1 MTSIHFRNWPLFFKV
16 AIGPFLGLIA
26 LAIVSTTGIV
36 ELRAIQDKQ
45 RGLVTQQIPS
55 MVELSGISRDV
66 NALVGHTYR
75 MTTLQAAGKLDKP
88 VNEAV
93 KGLKARADAIRDRL
107 ERARADAST
116 DKRKKAF
123 DTALTALNQYKE
135 GIGFVGDMI
144 EIDFAGAIKILSK
157 FDGMTQKL
165 ASDMRALI
173 NDEVTAARST
183 ANRSANQVAFAV
195 KVFLI
200 MTFAAGLVVILVSY
214 VVAQATTRSITNIAN
229 ATKALAET
237 DDTHVDIESLQ
248 RRDELGAVVQSLAAF
263 RDNKAELKRMT
274 AEREDEQAAYEKAR
288 RQLMQGLAD
297 RLNGTISQ
305 AVGVVRDTAEELKGR
320 AQDMQANAAATRD
333 ASDTASDAG
342 TDTADSVTTVVGA
355 SSELSNSFQTV
366 QQYLDRAA
374 TISNEAQ
381 TESSSVA
388 HQIDELANTAKQI
401 SSIVELIQGIA
412 SQTNL
417 LALNA
422 TIEAARAGEAG
433 KGFAV
438 VADEVRTLA
447 TKTAKATDQ
456 ISEQVKEIQSST
468 GRAVNAIRSITQRV
482 EHLDGVLG
490 DLVAASKTQIAA
502 TDRIEQSTS
511 IAADA
516 TERVS
521 RAIAQARTA
530 TSETGTAANQVL
542 EQSQIMVRQVEEQRD
557 QLDSLVQQI
566 RES

>member
-1 MTSIHFRNWPLFFKV
+1 MTNIHFRNWPLFLKV

-26 LAIVSTTGIV
+26 LAIVCATGIV
-36 ELRAIQDKQ
+36 ELRAIQADQ
-45 RGLVTQQIPS
+45 RGLVTEQIPS
-55 MVELSGISRDV
+55 MVKLSKISRDFNV
-66 NALVGHTYR
+66 LVGRTYR

-88 VNEAV
+88 VKKAV
-93 KGLKARADAIRDRL
+93 NDLKARADAIRDRL
-107 ERARADAST
+107 ERARADAGT
-116 DKRKKAF
+116 EKRKKAF
-123 DTALTALNQYKE
+123 DRALTALDQYKE

-144 EIDFAGAIKILSK
+144 EIDFAGAIKIVSK

-200 MTFAAGLVVILVSY
+200 TTAVAALVVLLVSY
-214 VVAQATTRSITNIAN
+214 VVARATTRSITNIAD

-237 DDTHVDIESLQ
+237 DDTRVNIESLQ

-342 TDTADSVTTVVGA
+342 AETSDSVTTVVGA
-355 SSELSNSFQTV
+355 SAELSSSFQTV
-366 QQYLDRAA
+366 QEYLDRAA
-374 TISNEAQ
+374 TISNEAH

-388 HQIDELANTAKQI
+388 HQIDELANTAEQI

-412 SQTNL
+412 NQTNL

-456 ISEQVKEIQSST
+456 ISDQVKEIQSST
-468 GRAVNAIRSITQRV
+468 GSAVDAIRSITQRV

-490 DLVAASKTQIAA
+490 DLVTASKTQMAA

-511 IAADA
+511 VAANA

-521 RAIAQARTA
+521 GAIDRVRAA